1 MSTAIKHFLFSI
13 VLVIATCTSCA
24 DAAFFEE
31 NKSIENR
38 SWSYDNTQ
46 EFAVKIDDSTA
57 KYDVFINLRH
67 AAGYDFANIYLLLHQ
82 QGAGLLDTAYRH
94 EIALAARDGRWLGRS
109 AGTLYEVQTLAYTDF
124 VFPDTGIYR
133 FTLEQNMR
141 QNPLAQIAD
150 VGIKLVKK

>member
-1 MSTAIKHFLFSI
+1 MSAIKHFLFGLLT
-13 VLVIATCTSCA
+13 VLIICASCT
-24 DAAFFEE
+24 DAAFYEE